1 MRDVLLAF
9 ERPEHQTRLLEIEQ
23 EAGSDLVKL
32 LQDRLPFA
40 AEIQQEVIKSHGFS
54 DDGAGIPTQVIY
66 QSNLIKNKMYGLYIF
81 DKVGV
86 TSYNNIK
93 INLLE
98 DLIMLVFVNIWQR
111 RFH

>member
-1 MRDVLLAF
+1 
-9 ERPEHQTRLLEIEQ
+9 
-23 EAGSDLVKL
+23 
-32 LQDRLPFA
+32 
-40 AEIQQEVIKSHGFS
+40 
-54 DDGAGIPTQVIY
+54 
-66 QSNLIKNKMYGLYIF
+66 MYGLYIF

-111 RFH
+111 SYFTEIISVLKLRSKKSSGR

>member
-1 MRDVLLAF
+1 
-9 ERPEHQTRLLEIEQ
+9 
-23 EAGSDLVKL
+23 
-32 LQDRLPFA
+32 
-40 AEIQQEVIKSHGFS
+40 
-54 DDGAGIPTQVIY
+54 
-66 QSNLIKNKMYGLYIF
+66 MYGLYIF

-98 DLIMLVFVNIWQR
+98 DFIMLVFVNIWQR